1 MTATAHHSLYPSFFS
16 SSRVSSHGFDLHAQL
31 NSLGLGIDPINKP
44 IQNPLLSSCSLFGS
58 STNNT
63 YPTMASLLASSL
75 QQQQKFKEEAAGTTA
90 NFRVPYEE
98 EEVTRN
104 NNKNGEVK
112 VEQGPKKL
120 DWNTMNGSNFQNQII
135 DQQVTSQ
142 TDPSLYWNH
151 ATSFG
156 GGGANWLDPSLNGP
170 SAHSLI

>member
-1 MTATAHHSLYPSFFS
+1 
-16 SSRVSSHGFDLHAQL
+16 
-31 NSLGLGIDPINKP
+31 
-44 IQNPLLSSCSLFGS
+44 
-58 STNNT
+58 
-63 YPTMASLLASSL
+63 MASLLASSL